1 MRKKGVTLK
10 RNKYLILLMAVFLG
24 YVLYSVTSAEIKI
37 QELKTKQ
44 TALQEEL
51 NRLTDEKESLTKQL
65 EESKSLESIERI
77 AREKL
82 KMVKPNELI
91 YVIQEEAKKQAPKNP
106 NETKKSG
113 K

>member
-1 MRKKGVTLK
+1 MKKKGIVFK
-10 RNKYLILLMAVFLG
+10 RNKYLILFLAVFLG

-44 TALQEEL
+44 IALQEEL
-51 NRLTDEKESLTKQL
+51 SRLTDEKESLSKQL
-65 EESKSLESIERI
+65 EESKSLESIEKI

-91 YVIQEEAKKQAPKNP
+91 YVIQEDAKKQT
-106 NETKKSG
+106 TKDSNSSAKSG